1 MTAVRPLPIPA
12 GERAREA
19 LPALRAALD
28 GSGPAVLPCAADG
41 PLPELP
47 DGAVPDDG
55 TALVVGTSGSTGTP
69 KLAMLPAT
77 ALGASAD
84 ATHDRLGGPGT
95 WLLAMPPHHI
105 AGVQVMLRCVAAGTE
120 PHFVDLSGGFT
131 PDALAR
137 AVARM
142 TPAADPTPGGP
153 SMGPATA
160 RRYTALVPTQLVRVL
175 ADPGATAALADL
187 DAVLVGGAGTPPS
200 VLSAARAEG
209 IRVVTTYGMSE
220 TCGGCVYDGEPLRGA
235 LVRTDAEGRLSL
247 GGATLATGYLGR
259 PDLTAAAFSTD
270 ADGTR
275 WFRTDDVGHRDGVG
289 RWHVDGRLDDL
300 VNTGGLKVAPRV
312 VEDALTEVVPGV
324 AEAVVVGL
332 PDAEWGQVVAA
343 ALVLSPGAD
352 PPTLTGARDALRG
365 TLPAHALPR
374 HLLVLGAL
382 PLRGPGKPD
391 RLAVTNLLEA
401 DRAARATMEA

>member
-1 MTAVRPLPIPA
+1 LPIAA
-12 GERAREA
+12 GDQARAA
-19 LPALRAALD
+19 LPALRAALE
-28 GSGPAVLPCAADG
+28 GTGPAVLPCAAGGRPPSVAGD
-41 PLPELP
+41 
-47 DGAVPDDG
+47 AAPDDG

-69 KLAMLPAT
+69 KLAMLPA
-77 ALGASAD
+77 ASLRASAD

-105 AGVQVMLRCVAAGTE
+105 AGVQVMLRCLAAGTE
-120 PHFVDLSGGFT
+120 PHFVDLAEGFT
-131 PDALAR
+131 PAALAR

-142 TPAADPTPGGP
+142 VAAPGPAGAPGGP
-153 SMGPATA
+153 TA

-175 ADPGATAALADL
+175 ADPEATEALASL
-187 DAVLVGGAGTPPS
+187 DAVLVGGAGTPPA
-200 VLSAARAEG
+200 VLDSARARG

-220 TCGGCVYDGEPLRGA
+220 TSGGCVYDGEPLRGA
-235 LVRTDAEGRLSL
+235 SVRADAEGRLSL

-270 ADGTR
+270 PDGTR
-275 WFRTDDVGHRDGVG
+275 WFRTDDVGHRDGAG

-312 VEDALTEVVPGV
+312 VEDALTEVLPGV

-332 PDAEWGQVVAA
+332 PDTEWGQVVAA
-343 ALVLSPGAD
+343 ALVLAPGAD
-352 PPTLTGARDALRG
+352 APTLTGARDALRG

-374 HLLVLGAL
+374 HLLVLDAV

-391 RLAVTNLLEA
+391 RVAVTNLLEA